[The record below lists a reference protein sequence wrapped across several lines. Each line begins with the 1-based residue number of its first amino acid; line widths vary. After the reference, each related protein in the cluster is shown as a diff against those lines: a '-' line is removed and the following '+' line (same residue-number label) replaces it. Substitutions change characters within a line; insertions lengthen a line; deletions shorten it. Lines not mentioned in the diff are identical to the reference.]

1 MFNIKYKRIKMI
13 EGENLVTFEDVK
25 KNPEVQELIIGAQ
38 KQLDALGYT
47 EHSLR
52 HVSIVSSRA
61 GKILETLGY
70 DKHRVELAK
79 IAGFLHDIG
88 NGVNRVDHAHSGAI
102 LAYNILKEMGMPI
115 KDRTDIMSAIGNHD
129 EGTGRAISDISA
141 ALILADK
148 SDVHRDRVV
157 NHNMATFDI
166 HDRVN
171 YAVTKASLDIIKDTR
186 KVILDLTIDT
196 NICPVLDYFE
206 IFMERTMMSKYAA
219 KYLQIWFELVINDT
233 KLL

>member
-1 MFNIKYKRIKMI
+1 MI
-13 EGENLVTFEDVK
+13 TLEDVK
-25 KNPEVQELIIGAQ
+25 NNPEVQELIIGAQ
-38 KQLDALGYT
+38 KQLDALRYT

-70 DKHRVELAK
+70 DSHRVELAK
-79 IAGFLHDIG
+79 IAGYLHDIG

-102 LAYNILKEMGMPI
+102 LAYNILKEMGMNI
-115 KDRTDIMSAIGNHD
+115 KDRTEIMSAIGNHD
-129 EGTGRAISDISA
+129 ENTGTAVSDISA

-157 NHNMATFDI
+157 NKNMATFDI

-171 YAVTKASLDIIKDTR
+171 YAVTNADLKIDNEQRIVT
-186 KVILDLTIDT
+186 LDLTID
-196 NICPVLDYFE
+196 NKICPVLDYFE
-206 IFMERTMMSKYAA
+206 IFMDRTMMSKYAA
-219 KYLQIWFELVINDT
+219 KYLQVWFELVINDT
-233 KLL
+233 RLL